1 VDSCIDYPSLGRGF
15 VPDGRN
21 SRANIPA
28 LIGAIGD
35 RRLSRASRT
44 RDDLAPC
51 RVSFLMLLF
60 QSVVL
65 SFRRRRLWR

>member
-35 RRLSRASRT
+35 RRLSRASRN
-44 RDDLAPC
+44 DLAAC
-51 RVSFLMLLF
+51 RVLFLASFH
-60 QSVVL
+60 SVAL